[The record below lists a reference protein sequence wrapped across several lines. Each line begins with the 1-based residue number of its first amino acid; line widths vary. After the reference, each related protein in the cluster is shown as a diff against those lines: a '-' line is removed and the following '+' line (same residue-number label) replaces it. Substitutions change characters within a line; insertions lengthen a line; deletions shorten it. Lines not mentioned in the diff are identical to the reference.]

1 MPHAPISPSP
11 TPIASPCVKRCA
23 VHPQHRLCTGCGRS
37 LDEIAAWSSL
47 APEARADIMAKLP
60 QRLARLCAPRAL

>member
-1 MPHAPISPSP
+1 M
-11 TPIASPCVKRCA
+11 KRCA